1 MITWRSSAGLL
12 LAAGLSLSGC
22 SSVANRIAGFGQNGF
37 ARLIDASPA
46 TATTGIALEAD
57 GGVINSGISSATP
70 IGVYSKVGATSIK
83 FDVNTGTGT
92 ADIVPAINVG
102 IAAST
107 NYSIVLEGEPGAP
120 NYIAFGFQD
129 TNALNNAATVRFKV
143 NHAAPNVAG
152 PIDVYVW
159 LSTNSIPVT
168 PTVSSLLLNQD
179 SGSVAGAPGNAYIP
193 QQGSNT
199 IWPAGLYDVAIVP
212 AGTVPNG
219 TTDMFDGSTSFVL
232 NTSYSLTIEDL
243 DATANHIGVLSSI
256 DEPFQGANQ
265 AAVARRAL
273 RVRSH

>member
-1 MITWRSSAGLL
+1 LITWRSSAGLL
-12 LAAGLSLSGC
+12 LAAGLALSGC

-102 IAAST
+102 VAAST

-120 NYIAFGFQD
+120 DYIAFGFQD

-143 NHAAPNVAG
+143 NHAAPNVTG

-168 PTVSSLLLNQD
+168 PTVSSLSLNQD

-199 IWPAGLYDVAIVP
+199 ILPAGLYDIAIVP
-212 AGTVPNG
+212 AGTTPNG

-232 NTSYSLTIEDL
+232 NTSYSLTIQDL

-256 DEPFQGANQ
+256 DEPFQTANQ
-265 AAVARRAL
+265 AAVARHAL
-273 RVRSH
+273 RMRSH